1 MGGPLEAQAF
11 AVPANDALA
20 QALAALTAGRHDPR
34 LADGAQANA
43 LESIAWSLIGIL
55 SKQTASTPQ
64 ASTEERSLSD
74 ELRSRG
80 FLQIDPQPR

>member
-1 MGGPLEAQAF
+1 MGGSGK
-11 AVPANDALA
+11 A
-20 QALAALTAGRHDPR
+20 QALGIAASDALTQAVAALVQGRHDAR

-55 SKQTASTPQ
+55 GAQAKASPE
-64 ASTEERSLSD
+64 AAPAARSLSD

-80 FLQIDPQPR
+80 FLEIDPQPQ